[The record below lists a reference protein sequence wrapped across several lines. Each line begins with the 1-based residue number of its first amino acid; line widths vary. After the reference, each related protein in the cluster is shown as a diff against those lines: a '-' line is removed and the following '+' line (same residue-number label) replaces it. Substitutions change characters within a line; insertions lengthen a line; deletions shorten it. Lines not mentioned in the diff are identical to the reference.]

1 VGLADRRYR
10 STAAAVGAPQYG
22 AQQHGVQ
29 QQMRAVSRC
38 QPTQEAERGR
48 VCCRL
53 QRGFT
58 PLHMAAKFGKLK
70 VARVLLDRGA
80 DADAEGK
87 YKLTPLHV
95 ATHYGNTDVALLLL
109 DRHANPHCAAKV
121 PLFLFFPQEKRLHY
135 LYGLLFSY
143 CYGSH

>member
-1 VGLADRRYR
+1 
-10 STAAAVGAPQYG
+10 
-22 AQQHGVQ
+22 
-29 QQMRAVSRC
+29 
-38 QPTQEAERGR
+38 
-48 VCCRL
+48 
-53 QRGFT
+53 
-58 PLHMAAKFGKLK
+58 MAAKFGKLK

-121 PLFLFFPQEKRLHY
+121 PLFLFFSPRKTLT
-135 LYGLLFSY
+135 LSLWTAV
-143 CYGSH
+143 